1 MTTVALAL
9 VGNAGDALA
18 SGACAY
24 DPDTKIV
31 TATMDDELEGRI
43 LRSGRKIVFFTSS
56 DSEEHECGTATI
68 LNTKRIDVAGTGWTA
83 AESDSTVVTLDENL
97 GRLAPGVG
105 REGTLSPEIELRISV
120 VPGVNQTT
128 DIQVPLVFAYLGTE
142 RADRVTV
149 GANGVDVNADGDV
162 DVRTV
167 HDFGDVALAG
177 AGGNDRL
184 SGGGSSATGPAL
196 QVPIRLYGGQGDDRL
211 RGGAA
216 NDTLDES
223 ADLDNGGNDVLIGG
237 AGDDLL
243 LGGPRNDRLTGG
255 TGEDRLFGGRGSDAV
270 FAREGYADSLS
281 GGAGFDEARVD
292 AGIDGVT
299 GIERLF

>member
-1 MTTVALAL
+1 V
-9 VGNAGDALA
+9 VGVHAADALA

-43 LRSGRKIVFFTSS
+43 LRNGRKIVFFTSS
-56 DSEEHECGTATI
+56 DSEEHACGSATI
-68 LNTKRIDVAGTGWTA
+68 LNTKRIDVVGTGWTA
-83 AESDSTVVTLDENL
+83 AASDSTVVTLDENL

-105 REGTLSPEIELRISV
+105 RESTPSAEIELRISV
-120 VPGVNQTT
+120 VPGVNETT
-128 DIQVPLVFAYLGTE
+128 DTQGPLVFAYLGTE

-167 HDFGDVALAG
+167 HAFGDVALAG

-196 QVPIRLYGGQGDDRL
+196 QVSIRLYGGQGDDRL

-223 ADLDNGGNDVLIGG
+223 ADLDSGGNDVLIGG

-243 LGGPRNDRLTGG
+243 LGGPRNDRLV
-255 TGEDRLFGGRGSDAV
+255 GGRGEDEAYGNGGYDAF
-270 FAREGYADSLS
+270 FARDGHADLLR
-281 GGAGFDEARVD
+281 GGTGFDEARVD
-292 AGIDGVT
+292 AGVDGVA